1 MTFERQKQ
9 LCVVQANAVLTP
21 RPTSLPAW
29 DSIPAEHRR
38 LFARMMEIFA
48 GYGAH
53 VDYDGPRH

>member
-1 MTFERQKQ
+1 MTFEHQKH

-29 DSIPAEHRR
+29 DGIPAEHRR
-38 LFARMMEIFA
+38 LSTRMMEICA

-53 VDYDGPRH
+53 IDYDGRRH